1 MLNLR
6 KIRLSAQGYDSYGTY
21 YGLGA
26 PLYECYGDLDGEQVQ
41 LQFRARDRSEAKAFV
56 RNLYPS
62 ARFAR

>member
-1 MLNLR
+1 MLNLH
-6 KIRLSAQGYDSYGTY
+6 KIRLSSQGYDSYGTY

-41 LQFRARDRSEAKAFV
+41 LQFRARDRNGAKAFV